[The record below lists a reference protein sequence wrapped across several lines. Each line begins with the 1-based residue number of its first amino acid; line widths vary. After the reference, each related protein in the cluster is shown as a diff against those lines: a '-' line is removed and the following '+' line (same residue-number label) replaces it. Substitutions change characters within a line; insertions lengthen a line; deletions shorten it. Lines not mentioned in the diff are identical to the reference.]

1 MTPWPKDY
9 FTKKEFT
16 LPSELSE
23 FERRILNVDTRDD
36 EEIIKL
42 YNKIHNDYQSYG
54 GIHEEYWLNLYDS
67 LRSLQIDDASSTDQH
82 PGLLS
87 QDVFVKKL
95 KQNI

>member
-1 MTPWPKDY
+1 LTPWPKNY
-9 FTKKEFT
+9 FTKKECT

-36 EEIIKL
+36 EEIFKL
-42 YNKIHNDYQSYG
+42 YNKIHNDYQLYG